1 MKILTPSSRE
11 QTAACTARA
20 ARAGLPGSRVM
31 PCVVPLCRGLDVSSG
46 IVSITNST
54 YGVLDPAGVIAF
66 VGRFADVRP

>member
-1 MKILTPSSRE
+1 
-11 QTAACTARA
+11 
-20 ARAGLPGSRVM
+20 M
-31 PCVVPLCRGLDVSSG
+31 PCVGPLCRGPDVSSG